1 VKTISPSR
9 VHSIIHNLYREAD
22 LLRSQNG
29 RRYELRVHSIRKFF
43 RTQLAA
49 LGVNRDYIEC
59 MMGHK
64 ISTYHDVKMKGVE
77 FLRNIYAASGL
88 SIRPK
93 TRVSKIEALK
103 EIIRAWGMD
112 PEEILTKKALAKPHR
127 VYADAKDREEDQ
139 VRALRTALKDMMR
152 KELMNAK
159 ADSQTV

>member
-1 VKTISPSR
+1 LS
-9 VHSIIHNLYREAD
+9 IHNLYREAG
-22 LLRSQNG
+22 LLRGRNS

-49 LGVNRDYIEC
+49 LGVNRDYIEY

-64 ISTYHDVKMKGVE
+64 ISTYHDVKMKGVG

-103 EIIRAWGMD
+103 EIIRAWDMD
-112 PEEILTKKALAKPHR
+112 PEEILTKKALANPHR
-127 VYADAKDREEDQ
+127 VYAGSRDREEDQ
-139 VRALRTALKDMMR
+139 VRALSAALKDMMR
-152 KELMNAK
+152 KELINAK
-159 ADSQTV
+159 ADNQAARVQ